1 MWTIEVG
8 RARVDASVTTR
19 LRPDEGEPLNIR
31 TRLTMT
37 TAALLVGAAASACGG
52 GSGAPSDAS
61 EKDFCQ
67 TQASLLEDLLP
78 DDMTNP
84 EVPSGKEM
92 AEAVK
97 GWGEK
102 LEAVGTPED
111 IPEDARKG
119 FEAVVK
125 QADEIN
131 ADDFS
136 IEKLEELEQGG
147 KDASAETKKQATA
160 FSDYLTEKC
169 GNPMDNIELPEMP
182 EMPELPEST
191 E

>member
-1 MWTIEVG
+1 MT
-8 RARVDASVTTR
+8 
-19 LRPDEGEPLNIR
+19 IR
-31 TRLTMT
+31 TRLAAT
-37 TAALLVGAAASACGG
+37 TAALLVGVVTSACGVG
-52 GSGAPSDAS
+52 GGGAPSDAS
-61 EKDFCQ
+61 EDDFCDTQ
-67 TQASLLEDLLP
+67 TSLIEDLLP

-84 EVPSGKEM
+84 EVPSNEEM

-102 LEAVGTPED
+102 LEEVGTPDD

-119 FEAVVK
+119 FEAVVQ
-125 QADEIN
+125 QAKAID

-147 KDASAETKKQATA
+147 KDASAEVKEQATA
-160 FSDYLTEKC
+160 FSDYLAEKC
-169 GNPMDNIELPEMP
+169 GNPMDNLDLPEVPEMP
-182 EMPELPEST
+182 EMPEST

>member
-1 MWTIEVG
+1 MT
-8 RARVDASVTTR
+8 
-19 LRPDEGEPLNIR
+19 IR

-37 TAALLVGAAASACGG
+37 TAALLVGAVASACGGGG

-61 EKDFCQ
+61 ESDFCDTQ
-67 TQASLLEDLLP
+67 TSLFADLLP

-84 EVPSGKEM
+84 EVPSNEEM

-102 LEAVGTPED
+102 LEEVGTPQD
-111 IPEDARKG
+111 IPDDARQG
-119 FEAVVK
+119 FEAVVQEAK
-125 QADEIN
+125 EID
-131 ADDFS
+131 AEDFT

-147 KDASAETKKQATA
+147 EDASAEVKEQASA
-160 FSDYLTEKC
+160 FSDYLTETC
-169 GNPMDNIELPEMP
+169 GDPMEDLELPEMP
-182 EMPELPEST
+182 EMPEST